1 MVKEASEL
9 AVKEERD
16 LIIGLGGGSSLDVA
30 RFVAAVAAGESEVD
44 ELVRFL
50 KKIIGYFT
58 RYSCA
63 NDPRDWK

>member
-1 MVKEASEL
+1 MKEASEL
-9 AVKEERD
+9 AVKEECD

-30 RFVAAVAAGESEVD
+30 KFVAAVAAGESEVD
-44 ELVRFL
+44 ELIRF